1 MDKKKL
7 IIGGVAVV
15 GVGTLAYFTRG
26 YWMFWKKD
34 EVAGSVPQVVGTAG
48 PAAKLLGLLP
58 KRGGI
63 PVPGGLSIL
72 KRNFSPSHLS

>member
-26 YWMFWKKD
+26 YWMFWQKD
-34 EVAGSVPQVVGTAG
+34 EVASSVPQVVSPTSGF
-48 PAAKLLGLLP
+48 AAKLLAQLP
-58 KRGGI
+58 KRGGV
-63 PVPGGLSIL
+63 PVGSFA
-72 KRNFSPSHLS
+72 KQNFSPSYLS